1 MRAPRRPGWL
11 TTPILAVSGLS
22 IGSGLAQFGVTAVIG
37 DVAAAF
43 GEVGDGGDLTAQIG
57 LPATTVGLA
66 LALIRLTSLAALPVS
81 SVADRV
87 GRQRVLVAM
96 SVVGLGLTTFAAL
109 APGFWWYVTLVA
121 LARPA
126 LSGVNAVAGVVASE
140 ETRAK
145 DRSAAIALVTAAY
158 GVGAGLIVVGRAALG
173 DVATFRIVTAAAVRP
188 AARCC
193 RSSCAAHGS
202 RASRAA
208 TSARAGCSVRSP
220 APYVRS
226 VALLSALSGLD
237 RARHR
242 TGVLVPVRLR
252 RTRARHVLRT
262 ARAARRARRPGRP
275 RRHPARTGGG
285 GPHRPQPRRRRVDGW
300 DRRRGRLGVRRD
312 DTRLAVGYLLAILS
326 SSAFAPPT
334 GALGAELV
342 PTRIR
347 ATLAGWI
354 TFAGV
359 LGAVIGIAGFGVL
372 ADATGGF
379 DRAARTI
386 GIVTALTSAGLP
398 AAARDARGRAR
409 GPRGG
414 RDADDCRRGLTD
426 RRRQARR
433 FGGASS
439 SPSVAVTHATRSS
452 GRGRGSGTVSTVTR
466 PVLRIRDAA
475 AGGGPAPTPRG
486 PPAGRAAGRRA
497 RRRPPRCPSGRAAP

>member
-96 SVVGLGLTTFAAL
+96 SVVGLGLTTFAAP
-109 APGFWWYVTLVA
+109 APGFWWYVALVA

-173 DVATFRIVTAAAVRP
+173 DLATFRIVTAAAVLPLLALPLIVRGTREP
-188 AARCC
+188 RIARN
-193 RSSCAAHGS
+193 RLREGGMLGAVP
-202 RASRAA
+202 R
-208 TSARAGCSVRSP
+208 
-220 APYVRS
+220 PYVRS
-226 VALLSALSGLD
+226 VALLSVLSGLIALATGPAFSFLFVYGERVLGMSPGFLALLVVLAGPAGLVGILVGRAAAD
-237 RARHR
+237 RIGRNVAAAVSMAG
-242 TGVLVPVRLR
+242 TGVAV
-252 RTRARHVLRT
+252 AW
-262 ARAARRARRPGRP
+262 AY
-275 RRHPARTGGG
+275 GGT
-285 GPHRPQPRRRRVDGW
+285 DA
-300 DRRRGRLGVRRD
+300 
-312 DTRLAVGYLLAILS
+312 RLAVGYLLAILS

-342 PTRIR
+342 PTRTR

-359 LGAVIGIAGFGVL
+359 LGAVVGLAGFGVL

-379 DRAARTI
+379 DSASRAI
-386 GIVTALTSAGLP
+386 GMVTAVGAFGFLALP
-398 AAARDARGRAR
+398 ETRGVELEDLEEPQ
-409 GPRGG
+409 G
-414 RDADDCRRGLTD
+414 
-426 RRRQARR
+426 
-433 FGGASS
+433 
-439 SPSVAVTHATRSS
+439 
-452 GRGRGSGTVSTVTR
+452 
-466 PVLRIRDAA
+466 
-475 AGGGPAPTPRG
+475 
-486 PPAGRAAGRRA
+486 
-497 RRRPPRCPSGRAAP
+497 

>member
-109 APGFWWYVTLVA
+109 APGFWWYVALVA

-173 DVATFRIVTAAAVRP
+173 DLATFRIVTAAAVLPLLALPLIVRGTREP
-188 AARCC
+188 RIARD
-193 RSSCAAHGS
+193 RLREGGMLGAVP
-202 RASRAA
+202 R
-208 TSARAGCSVRSP
+208 
-220 APYVRS
+220 PYVRS
-226 VALLSALSGLD
+226 VALLSVLSGLIALATGPAFSFLFVYGERVLGMSPGFLALLVVLAGPAGLVGILVGRAAAD
-237 RARHR
+237 RIGRNVAAAVSMAG
-242 TGVLVPVRLR
+242 TGVAV
-252 RTRARHVLRT
+252 AW
-262 ARAARRARRPGRP
+262 AY
-275 RRHPARTGGG
+275 GGT
-285 GPHRPQPRRRRVDGW
+285 DA
-300 DRRRGRLGVRRD
+300 
-312 DTRLAVGYLLAILS
+312 RLAVGYLLAILS

-342 PTRIR
+342 PTRTR

-359 LGAVIGIAGFGVL
+359 LGAVVGLAGFGVL

-379 DRAARTI
+379 DSASRAI
-386 GIVTALTSAGLP
+386 GMVTAVGAFGFLALP
-398 AAARDARGRAR
+398 ETRGVELEDLEEPQ
-409 GPRGG
+409 G
-414 RDADDCRRGLTD
+414 
-426 RRRQARR
+426 
-433 FGGASS
+433 
-439 SPSVAVTHATRSS
+439 
-452 GRGRGSGTVSTVTR
+452 
-466 PVLRIRDAA
+466 
-475 AGGGPAPTPRG
+475 
-486 PPAGRAAGRRA
+486 
-497 RRRPPRCPSGRAAP
+497 